1 MSSWRRTWRTWL
13 LRLGAEAIKSLQV
26 GCGLI
31 WFTQKVQPLHSL
43 LWITPRQN
51 PRNSG
56 TAQWILEFRPLPT
69 VTETLTVYSGV
80 SQACL
85 FPARAIPSCQILAD
99 KGGFM
104 TVWGCMR
111 LVCNYVC
118 NDVEGWVSEEY
129 VLGYHSS
136 EFYEKKQLH
145 YAHFLEIFS
154 SMYLWSFPQRLSY
167 RQL

>member
-1 MSSWRRTWRTWL
+1 
-13 LRLGAEAIKSLQV
+13 
-26 GCGLI
+26 
-31 WFTQKVQPLHSL
+31 
-43 LWITPRQN
+43 
-51 PRNSG
+51 
-56 TAQWILEFRPLPT
+56 
-69 VTETLTVYSGV
+69 
-80 SQACL
+80 
-85 FPARAIPSCQILAD
+85 
-99 KGGFM
+99 M